1 MLGAIWTGVHRKRLH
16 SFCICSSQMSLCAL
30 DLLGLG
36 SQSTQKSIIIPF
48 YEEEVL
54 ASVSSYHSP
63 QPPFKEKAELKFK
76 SSPPPSETHK
86 THYFTARP
94 VPLEGGEQEA
104 PEASFLPGGK
114 GPSGPRYSQE
124 LNVPQTRFS
133 PAGRGDVYKSCA
145 TAR

>member
-1 MLGAIWTGVHRKRLH
+1 
-16 SFCICSSQMSLCAL
+16 MSLCAL

-124 LNVPQTRFS
+124 LNVPQDRGRPYAARTGFS